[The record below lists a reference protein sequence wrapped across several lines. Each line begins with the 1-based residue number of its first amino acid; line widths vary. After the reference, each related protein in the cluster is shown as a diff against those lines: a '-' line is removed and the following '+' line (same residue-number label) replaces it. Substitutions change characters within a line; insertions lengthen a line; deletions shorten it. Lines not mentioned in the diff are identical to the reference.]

1 MKRRVVITGLGICAP
16 NALGKEDF
24 REAMRRGV
32 SGVRHVPELARLG
45 FRCPMGAAPEI
56 PEEALKTSFTSLER
70 RGLTASGLIYGALAG
85 MEAWRDA
92 GLSEAGA
99 DEPDWDSG
107 VLFGTGLL
115 GADTF
120 RAAVGRIDA
129 REVRRLGSTTVPQIM
144 ASGASAWLSG
154 KLGCGNWS
162 GANSSACSTGAEAV
176 MLACWH
182 IRSGRA
188 ERMLTGSCS
197 DSGPYIWGGFDA
209 MRILSSANP
218 AAPESACRPLSAS
231 ASGFVPGSGAGALVL
246 ESLDSAQSRGAH
258 IYAEILGGAVNGG
271 GQRGGGTM
279 TAANAEGLRRCIRDA
294 LADARTDPASI
305 DLING
310 HLTATARDPDEI
322 DGWCNALGRS
332 GPDFPYINSCK
343 DLLGHGL
350 AASGS
355 MEAVAAV
362 LQLEDQVVYGNTNAP
377 DLHPEIARRIDRSRV
392 PVTSVP
398 AALNY
403 VAKASFGFGDVNACI
418 IFSKFQP

>member
-1 MKRRVVITGLGICAP
+1 MNRRVVITGLGICAP
-16 NALGKEDF
+16 NAIGTKDF
-24 REAMRRGV
+24 QEAMQNGRT
-32 SGVRHVPELARLG
+32 GVRYIEELSRLG

-56 PEEALKTSFTSLER
+56 SGEILEKSFSNLER

-85 MEAWRDA
+85 MEAWEDA
-92 GLSEAGA
+92 RLPQAGA
-99 DEPDWDSG
+99 EEPDWDSG

-115 GADTF
+115 GTDTF
-120 RAAVGRIDA
+120 RAAIARVDA
-129 REVRRLGSTTVPQIM
+129 GEVRRLGSTTVPQIM

-162 GANSSACSTGAEAV
+162 GANSSACSTGAEALL
-176 MLACWH
+176 LACWH

-188 ERMLTGSCS
+188 QRMLAGSCS

-209 MRILSSANP
+209 MRILSSADS
-218 AAPESACRPLSAS
+218 AKPESACRPLSAS
-231 ASGFVPGSGAGALVL
+231 ATGFVPGSGAGALVL
-246 ESLDSAQSRGAH
+246 ESLESANARGAR
-258 IYAEILGGAVNGG
+258 IYAEILGGSVNSG

-279 TAANAEGLRRCIRDA
+279 TAANAQGVLRCIRGA
-294 LADARTDPASI
+294 LADSRVDADSI

-322 DGWCNALGRS
+322 DGWCEALGRS
-332 GPDFPYINSCK
+332 GSDFPLVNSCK

-355 MEAVAAV
+355 MEAVASV
-362 LQLEDQVVYGNTNAP
+362 LQLADQVVYGNTNAE

-392 PVTSVP
+392 PTTSRP
-398 AALNY
+398 ANLNY

-418 IFSKFQP
+418 IFRRFQP

>member
-1 MKRRVVITGLGICAP
+1 MRRRVVVTGLGICAP
-16 NALGKEDF
+16 NALGKVDF
-24 REAMRRGV
+24 QEAMRCGT
-32 SGVRHVPELARLG
+32 SGVRYIPELARLG

-56 PEEALKTSFTSLER
+56 SGETLASSFTSLER
-70 RGLTASGLIYGALAG
+70 RGLSASGLIYGALAG
-85 MEAWRDA
+85 MEAWQDA
-92 GLSEAGA
+92 GLAFAGP
-99 DEPDWDSG
+99 DQPDWDSG
-107 VLFGTGLL
+107 VLFGTGLM

-120 RAAVGRIDA
+120 RSAIGRIDA
-129 REVRRLGSTTVPQIM
+129 GEVRRLGSSTVPQIM

-162 GANSSACSTGAEAV
+162 GANSSACSTGAEAL

-188 ERMLTGSCS
+188 ERMLAGSCS

-218 AAPESACRPLSAS
+218 DAPEKACRPLSAS
-231 ASGFVPGSGAGALVL
+231 ATGFVPGSGAGALVL
-246 ESLDSAQSRGAH
+246 ESLESAQTRGAR
-258 IYAEILGGAVNGG
+258 IYAEILGGAVNSG

-279 TAANAEGLRRCIRDA
+279 TAANAEGVRRCIRDA
-294 LADARTDPASI
+294 LADARADPGSI

-322 DGWCNALGRS
+322 DGWCAALGRS
-332 GPDFPYINSCK
+332 GRNFPYINSCK

-362 LQLEDQVVYGNTNAP
+362 LQLAGGEVYGNTNAE
-377 DLHPEIARRIDRSRV
+377 DLHPEIATQIDRSRV
-392 PVTSVP
+392 PVASIP
-398 AALNY
+398 ADLKY

-418 IFSKFQP
+418 IFSKYWA

>member
-1 MKRRVVITGLGICAP
+1 MNRRVVITGLGICAP
-16 NALGKEDF
+16 NAIGTAGF
-24 REAMRRGV
+24 REAMRLGT
-32 SGVRHVPELARLG
+32 SGIRHIAELDRLG
-45 FRCPMGAAPEI
+45 FRCTMGAAPEI
-56 PEEALKTSFTSLER
+56 PAEVLETTFTSLER

-85 MEAWRDA
+85 MEAWEDA
-92 GLSEAGA
+92 RLYPEGS

-120 RAAVGRIDA
+120 RAAVNRIDA
-129 REVRRLGSTTVPQIM
+129 HEVRRLGSTTVPQIM

-162 GANSSACSTGAEAV
+162 GANSSACSTGAEALL
-176 MLACWH
+176 LACWH
-182 IRSGRA
+182 IRNGRA
-188 ERMLTGSCS
+188 ERMLAGSCS

-209 MRILSSANP
+209 MRILSSADP
-218 AAPESACRPLSAS
+218 AVPEAACRPLSAT

-246 ESLDSAQSRGAH
+246 ESLESANARGAR
-258 IYAEILGGAVNGG
+258 IYAEILGGAVNSG

-279 TAANAEGLRRCIRDA
+279 TAANAGGVLRCIRGA
-294 LADARTDPASI
+294 LADSRVDAGSI

-310 HLTATARDPDEI
+310 HLTATARDPEEI
-322 DGWCNALGRS
+322 DGWSAALGRS
-332 GPDFPYINSCK
+332 GSDFPFINSCK

-355 MEAVAAV
+355 MEAVASV
-362 LQLEDQVVYGNTNAP
+362 LQLADQVVFGNTNAQ
-377 DLHPEIARRIDRSRV
+377 DLHPEIAARIDRTRV
-392 PVTSVP
+392 PVASRP

-403 VAKASFGFGDVNACI
+403 LAKASFGFGDVNACI
-418 IFSKFQP
+418 IFRRYEP